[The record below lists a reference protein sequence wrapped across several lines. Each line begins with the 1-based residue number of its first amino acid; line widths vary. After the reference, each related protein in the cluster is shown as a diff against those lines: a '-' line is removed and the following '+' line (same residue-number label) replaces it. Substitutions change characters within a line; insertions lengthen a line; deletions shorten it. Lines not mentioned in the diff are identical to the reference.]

1 MPLPTPNRGA
11 RRARLRWLLASAVG
25 AFVASPRPAAAQAPL
40 ALAACGDTAALTP
53 TDTATRLVHLSLG
66 DPLPKAGSASRAWAE
81 NALGAIAAHLRP
93 PATLTV
99 PELDRYP
106 FYVEPGR
113 VDEGGP
119 GLDGSVVTTM
129 GRDGRIGLVA
139 RTAASGAAE
148 LDVALLDAVAAADSV
163 GDLPP
168 LPPGRGVSGILRVRV
183 HTGTRTDRVS
193 IPVLRVRLPF
203 ARAAVPPVPAD
214 KRAGPAPRYPTR
226 ARDAGVT
233 GVALAQF
240 VVDSTGRARMPTLR
254 FLELTDEQFGDAVR
268 AVLPQWKFEPARVN
282 GCARPQLVQLPFHFN
297 LLGPSLVV
305 PPGREPFPPP
315 ELDLRWP
322 PRFP

>member
-1 MPLPTPNRGA
+1 MRFPTTDRDA
-11 RRARLRWLLASAVG
+11 RRARLRCLLACAAGV
-25 AFVASPRPAAAQAPL
+25 FVARPHPSAAQAPR
-40 ALAACGDTAALTP
+40 ALAACSDTAALVP
-53 TDTATRLVHLSLG
+53 TDTVTRLVHLSLG

-81 NALGAIAAHLRP
+81 NALGAIAGHLRP

-99 PELDRYP
+99 PALDRYP

-113 VDEGGP
+113 ADESGP

-139 RTAASGAAE
+139 LTETSGATE

-163 GDLPP
+163 GDLPA
-168 LPPGRGVSGILRVRV
+168 LPPGRDVSGILRVRV
-183 HTGTRTDRVS
+183 HTGTRRDRVS

-226 ARDAGVT
+226 ARDANVT

-240 VVDSTGRARMPTLR
+240 VVDTTGRARMPTLR
-254 FLELTDEQFGDAVR
+254 FLELTDEQFGAAVR
-268 AVLPQWKFEPARVN
+268 AVLPKWEFYPARVN
-282 GCARPQLVQLPFHFN
+282 GCAMPQLVQLPFHFN
-297 LLGPSLVV
+297 LEGPPVMR
-305 PPGREPFPPP
+305 PPGLEPFPPTEP
-315 ELDLRWP
+315 GPRWP
-322 PRFP
+322 ARFP